1 MILSE
6 TEFFKGIESEVMNK
20 ISAISKEEEHP
31 KDTVLF
37 KKDEEA
43 KSLFILK
50 EGTVNLV
57 IQNGGTLATPLTE
70 SGEVFGWSCMVES
83 GRYTASGVCA
93 TDLKAVMIEKEAL
106 DKIFNLHPHVG
117 IKVLK
122 RLAGVFSNRISN
134 AYQDLLSARRAETS
148 PSYG

>member
-20 ISAISKEEEHP
+20 ITAISKEEEHP

-70 SGEVFGWSCMVES
+70 SGEVFGWSCMVE
-83 GRYTASGVCA
+83 GGIYTASGICA
-93 TDLKAVMIEKEAL
+93 TDSKIVKIDRDNLEEIFDQHPAVGLKI
-106 DKIFNLHPHVG
+106 
-117 IKVLK
+117 LK
-122 RLAGVFSNRISN
+122 RMAAVFSKRLSG
-134 AYQDLLSARRAETS
+134 AYRDLLSCSWSE
-148 PSYG
+148 PL

>member
-6 TEFFKGIESEVMNK
+6 TEFFKDIESEVMNK

-50 EGTVNLV
+50 EGTINLV
-57 IQNGGTLATPLTE
+57 IQNGGTLSTPLTE
-70 SGEVFGWSCMVES
+70 SGEVFGWSCMVE
-83 GRYTASGVCA
+83 GGIYTASGICA
-93 TDLKAVMIEKEAL
+93 TDSKIVKIDRDNLEEIFDQHPAVGLKI
-106 DKIFNLHPHVG
+106 
-117 IKVLK
+117 LK
-122 RLAGVFSNRISN
+122 RMAAVFSKRLSG
-134 AYQDLLSARRAETS
+134 AYRDLLSCSWSE
-148 PSYG
+148 PL

>member
-50 EGTVNLV
+50 EGTINLV
-57 IQNGGTLATPLTE
+57 IQNGGTLSTPLTE
-70 SGEVFGWSCMVES
+70 SGEVFGWSCMVE
-83 GRYTASGVCA
+83 GGIYTASGICA
-93 TDLKAVMIEKEAL
+93 TDSKIVKIDRDNLEEIFDQHPAVGLKI
-106 DKIFNLHPHVG
+106 
-117 IKVLK
+117 LK
-122 RLAGVFSNRISN
+122 RMAAVFSKRLSG
-134 AYQDLLSARRAETS
+134 AYRDLLSCSWSE
-148 PSYG
+148 PL

>member
-6 TEFFKGIESEVMNK
+6 TEFFKDIESEVMNK

-57 IQNGGTLATPLTE
+57 IQNGGTLSTPLTE
-70 SGEVFGWSCMVES
+70 SGEVFGWSCMVE
-83 GRYTASGVCA
+83 GGIYTASGICA
-93 TDLKAVMIEKEAL
+93 TDSKIVKIDRDNLEEIFDQHPAVGLKI
-106 DKIFNLHPHVG
+106 
-117 IKVLK
+117 LK
-122 RLAGVFSNRISN
+122 RMGAVFSKRLSG
-134 AYQDLLSARRAETS
+134 AYRDLLSCSWSE
-148 PSYG
+148 PL

>member
-6 TEFFKGIESEVMNK
+6 TEFFKGIDSEVMSK
-20 ISAISKEEEHP
+20 IGAISKEEEHP

-70 SGEVFGWSCMVES
+70 SGEVFGWSCMVE
-83 GRYTASGVCA
+83 GGIYTASGICA
-93 TDLKAVMIEKEAL
+93 TDSKIVKIDRDNLEEIFDQHPAVGLKI
-106 DKIFNLHPHVG
+106 
-117 IKVLK
+117 LK
-122 RLAGVFSNRISN
+122 RMAAVFSKRLSG
-134 AYQDLLSARRAETS
+134 AYRDLLSCSWSE
-148 PSYG
+148 PL

>member
-6 TEFFKGIESEVMNK
+6 TEFFKDIESEVMNK

-57 IQNGGTLATPLTE
+57 IQNGGTLSTPLTE
-70 SGEVFGWSCMVES
+70 SGEVFGWSCMVE
-83 GRYTASGVCA
+83 GGIYTASGICA
-93 TDLKAVMIEKEAL
+93 TDSKIVKIDRDNLEEIFDQHPAVGLKI
-106 DKIFNLHPHVG
+106 
-117 IKVLK
+117 LK
-122 RLAGVFSNRISN
+122 RMAAVFSKRLSG
-134 AYQDLLSARRAETS
+134 AYRDLLSCSWSE
-148 PSYG
+148 PL

>member
-6 TEFFKGIESEVMNK
+6 TEFFKGIESEVMKK

-57 IQNGGTLATPLTE
+57 IQNGGTLSTPLTE
-70 SGEVFGWSCMVES
+70 SGEVFGWSCMVE
-83 GRYTASGVCA
+83 GGLYTASGICA
-93 TDLKAVMIEKEAL
+93 TDSKIVKIDRDNLEEIFDQHPAVGLKI
-106 DKIFNLHPHVG
+106 
-117 IKVLK
+117 LK
-122 RLAGVFSNRISN
+122 RMGAVFSKRLSG
-134 AYQDLLSARRAETS
+134 AYRDLLSCSWSE
-148 PSYG
+148 PL

>member
-50 EGTVNLV
+50 EGTINLV
-57 IQNGGTLATPLTE
+57 IQNGGTLSTPLTE
-70 SGEVFGWSCMVES
+70 SGEVFGWSCMVE
-83 GRYTASGVCA
+83 GGIYTASGICA
-93 TDLKAVMIEKEAL
+93 TDSKIVKIDRDNLEEIFDQHPAVGLKI
-106 DKIFNLHPHVG
+106 
-117 IKVLK
+117 LK
-122 RLAGVFSNRISN
+122 RMGAVFSKRLSG
-134 AYQDLLSARRAETS
+134 AYRDLLSGSWSE
-148 PSYG
+148 PL

>member
-37 KKDEEA
+37 KKDAEA

-57 IQNGGTLATPLTE
+57 IQNGGTLSTPLTE
-70 SGEVFGWSCMVES
+70 SGEVFGWSCMVE
-83 GRYTASGVCA
+83 GGIYTASGICA
-93 TDLKAVMIEKEAL
+93 TDSKIVKIDRDNLEEIFDQHPAVGLKI
-106 DKIFNLHPHVG
+106 
-117 IKVLK
+117 LK
-122 RLAGVFSNRISN
+122 RMAAVFSKRLSG
-134 AYQDLLSARRAETS
+134 AYRDLLSCSWSE
-148 PSYG
+148 PL

>member
-6 TEFFKGIESEVMNK
+6 TEFFKDIESEVMNK

-70 SGEVFGWSCMVES
+70 SGEVFGWSCMVE
-83 GRYTASGVCA
+83 GGIYTASGICA
-93 TDLKAVMIEKEAL
+93 TDSKIVKIDRDNLEEIFDQHPAVGLKI
-106 DKIFNLHPHVG
+106 
-117 IKVLK
+117 LK
-122 RLAGVFSNRISN
+122 RMAAVFSKRLSG
-134 AYQDLLSARRAETS
+134 AYRDLLSCSWSE
-148 PSYG
+148 PL

>member
-6 TEFFKGIESEVMNK
+6 TEFFKDIESEVMNK

-70 SGEVFGWSCMVES
+70 SGEVFGWSCMVE
-83 GRYTASGVCA
+83 GGIYTASGICA
-93 TDLKAVMIEKEAL
+93 TDSKIVKIDRDNLEEIFDQHPAVGLKI
-106 DKIFNLHPHVG
+106 
-117 IKVLK
+117 LK
-122 RLAGVFSNRISN
+122 RMGAVFSKRLSG
-134 AYQDLLSARRAETS
+134 AYRDLLSCSWSE
-148 PSYG
+148 PL